1 MQVQNAPLTYYQQGD
16 ILDQDISS
24 WANEPFYVLWR
35 QFVSMQAHTTWRS
48 RRLDWKPQEATLRSA
63 PNQDQI
69 QSPGPAAKR
78 SCCHF
83 RILLS
88 WGSIYSP
95 QWARAEEVRLCQRP
109 HWRRFP
115 GRSQTWGKWLNYWKV
130 GLKNS
135 ETRRCNYWEQLDIKT
150 KHDFTQ
156 RLRQHRQQRRLRW
169 QELGYPASSNH
180 FQ

>member
-1 MQVQNAPLTYYQQGD
+1 
-16 ILDQDISS
+16 
-24 WANEPFYVLWR
+24 
-35 QFVSMQAHTTWRS
+35 MQANTTWRS

-63 PNQDQI
+63 PNQDQN

-78 SCCHF
+78 YCCHF
-83 RILLS
+83 LISLS
-88 WGSIYSP
+88 FGSIYSNTSP
-95 QWARAEEVRLCQRP
+95 QWAHAVEVRWCQRP

-169 QELGYPASSNH
+169 QELGYPASSNLKKSNH